1 MTFADG
7 AARQNVTL
15 MGDYAA
21 SDFARQVVS
30 GVTQVTYL

>member
-15 MGDYAA
+15 MGNYAS
-21 SDFARQVVS
+21 SDFAHQVVN
-30 GVTQVTYL
+30 GVTEVTYL